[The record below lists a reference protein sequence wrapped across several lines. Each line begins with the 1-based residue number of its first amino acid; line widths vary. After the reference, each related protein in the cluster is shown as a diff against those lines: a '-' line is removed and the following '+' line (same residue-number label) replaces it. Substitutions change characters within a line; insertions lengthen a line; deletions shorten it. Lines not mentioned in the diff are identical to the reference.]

1 MRKKICSILL
11 LIILLL
17 NSSVMTIIS
26 TAVEAVGES
35 AKSTNETQE
44 KVSMDLSYTQ
54 LTNKVQNEM
63 VITGA
68 LERDTEDDPL
78 YENPVITFEMP
89 SEVEKVVINDIKV
102 LYDDELKLGEYEVTQ
117 NEVGN
122 QVVKIPLKGKQ
133 TKYQTDGINK
143 GTAVRVSANVILKQD
158 IKTAD
163 TKIVMTCIDG
173 ADSTKTA
180 KCEKTIKVVNSSEI
194 PAIAE
199 TIDEEGT
206 KTYANGLLIENK
218 AILGDTVLKDDD
230 IVYEDEIIKY
240 EVKITNTT
248 DKDIDN
254 IKIIGKIPFGMSYVE
269 LYDSGFWGDTR
280 EYREDETIKEKEID
294 VGTLKANET
303 GKYYYEVKVGR
314 VDTRP
319 LLYKTVERYKAIMKE
334 KDISDLTEKQLR
346 DLRIKSV
353 NQAVL
358 EVKLDVNEEEK
369 QKTVDRIMTII
380 DEYGEDSLSENIDRS
395 TDSNSKENTC
405 LLYSV
410 LIGEECVST
419 YSIQIVKKISELEA
433 YLIPTISRVNKNEWY
448 LDLNIRNKTKET
460 LQTVV
465 TINLPQSFQ
474 FENIKSRLLQE
485 NGEEEKVDYELSGNI
500 LILKWNLEKY
510 EHKLIRITTRARN
523 DIEDEK
529 ILYQE
534 VASASAQVNND
545 IIYKSNQALIKGGI
559 EAVNITQTSEKN
571 GEKLKVYD
579 EITYTFN
586 IQNIGYVRD
595 EFGRYTT
602 INFEDNIPNG
612 LEVIDVQ
619 YNDNEVSS
627 EVVDSIKKF
636 NLKSINKK
644 LNAIELNEIN
654 NQENEGS
661 PVVKL
666 KINIKTGETSVITIK
681 ARVKSI
687 EENEKNEVIENYAIV
702 KGENIKTKQSN
713 IVTNTIFKRSG
724 NVVIPADKTEPTKP
738 TEPTN
743 PTQPTKPTRP
753 TNPENKVY
761 TISGKAWIDEN
772 ENGKIDEDEKVKVG
786 LQVYLYDITNKKFL
800 TDENGKTK
808 IVKTDKNGKYTFD
821 KVSGGMYYVI
831 VEYDANEYTIT
842 DYQKAGVSEL
852 TNCDFITKEVIM
864 FKEQK
869 NVGMTN
875 TINLE
880 EDKDNIDIGLVE
892 KKTFDLKMEQFIQKI
907 TVTNSKGTKKYNYKD
922 KKLAKVEI
930 HSKEF
935 NVSTIAIEYK
945 IKVTNVGEV
954 SGNVNEIIAEI
965 PSKLDFHSELNSQWS
980 KSMTYNLSN
989 TSYITTEIKPG
1000 ESIEATLILS
1010 KTLDDDS
1017 AGTYK
1022 NITKIGI
1029 SENAKHIEDNNKE
1042 NDTDSTEVLIGISTG
1057 IKETI
1062 GIIFVILL
1070 GLILMALIFIFIKKN
1085 HKIFNKKVFLL
1096 IVVGVIVS
1104 FNSIVE
1110 AERVEPY
1117 DYRTDF
1123 TSKCSGNNQPHYVDG
1138 ASGTYNCIDPG
1149 DTQCSYGDSYTFDHY
1164 EHVSDETKYP
1174 YFANQQTGEKQ
1185 GEIKLDGT
1193 TITIT
1198 DQSSFTVNVKYTD
1211 TTGAREGNI
1220 VITVSDYGG
1229 SESVTVP
1236 AGSGSIEIP
1245 CTSSNEFVPGAK
1257 VTAEKKCTGKAID
1270 TSTYR
1275 LIYKGE
1281 HTGPITRNG
1290 NSYMEGPFDSKYEA
1304 EAQFYSCIEPITHFN
1319 WENVETGYYVVGA
1332 HKHLTRA
1339 DAEAEA
1345 ERTGDQI
1352 TIETE
1357 EKQIWY
1363 VDGYNKLTVQ
1373 RLEATGK
1380 FTKEREIP
1388 YEWNDSI
1395 TFGSENFPK
1404 KLMVNKID
1412 TDTGEPLANCKF
1424 SISPPTL
1431 RGVTEFDGGQT
1442 LDMVMP
1448 GTYTITEIS
1457 APYGY
1462 GYDKPLTR
1470 EVTVAGD
1477 FTSVT
1482 FEWSNTKYTGNLQ
1495 IIKIDEE
1502 TGEPLAGVVF
1512 KIPGITY
1519 EGGGSD
1525 EFVTDGRGCIEI
1537 RNILLEGNESRTYNV
1552 IEVYNPYYGYVNQT
1566 FTVEVK
1572 RQRSDDYSFANVLT
1586 APNKLEYAKL
1596 SGYVWEDG
1604 LIGKKNERNNLY
1616 KDNENDINDKLLP
1629 GVKVRLYKKQNEEDE
1644 EGQLVGETWT
1654 DSEGKYSF
1662 GNREENRSDR
1672 ESYSIDNI
1680 LLVDAKKYYVEFE
1693 YNGVK
1698 YRNIQLNIDPTQ
1710 NNASRASEEVASGKS
1725 NENSNER
1732 QNFNKKFSTITSDS
1746 KIDENNNSTGKAL
1759 DSENKEKREL
1769 NYKSLKSHQSSII
1782 YGDKS
1787 IYNRTSGEGQFSDA
1801 ESEAYGYD
1809 IYHINATT
1817 RENYDFSTYVDTV
1830 RNTIGYT
1837 DEIKY
1842 VNLGLY
1848 SREQVDVAIDSDVE
1862 KFMLNIDGYEHTYT
1876 YNGVKEESFNEQMD
1890 VKLREL
1896 QNKYYERQLHE
1907 SSVAYSATEAGENLY
1922 AEITYKVYLQ
1932 NKSSNLQAQ
1941 IKKLKLDYDSS
1952 LILKSYN
1959 YYNETNQ
1966 KRSEIIGINEE
1977 IPTIQ
1982 DGKLRETIIDL
1993 EQIRD
1998 MKESG
2003 YSPIII
2009 ANEKNVLEITFRINA
2024 NTIAEIVNN
2033 PEGIKFDFM
2042 AEVESYSTYANNEEN
2057 AYRREDGTYAY
2068 ASIDK
2073 NSAAGNTPVEI
2084 DNNKFITDKF
2094 ENDTTI
2100 APTFKLSKGSQT
2112 VISGI
2117 VYEDSPENRNVT
2129 VNDTEVSERVGDGK
2143 YNSQNEQNENVMRN
2157 VLVELIKV
2165 SKEADYTADS
2175 ARDSSQKQKQVYNQD
2190 DNNIAHLYKTPTNND
2205 DPVDTGV
2212 IARTY
2217 TKKDGTYEF
2226 SGVIP
2231 GKYVIRFVYGKNMQ
2245 EIDSNG
2251 KYTGGNTHTTTIYD
2265 KSGNPLKEIEARE
2278 YKSTIITGDYISTAL
2293 NITNG
2298 KEELNGDYSWFLN
2311 DKDENGT
2318 RYSDAVDDVEYRAQL
2333 EKDATVDNGIV
2344 TGSKEYV
2351 YTEMQAHTAY
2361 FKLGVEADDNHNE
2374 VNSATLTTDGKGTLD
2389 YTYSIKNID
2398 LGIIERPE
2406 VDLKVDKQITGL
2418 KVSLGNGQV
2427 LINGNPQRDK
2437 LPYVRTGLDDF
2448 VPIEM
2453 DTEILHGATIEEEY
2467 TITIKNNSQLD
2478 YAIYPILSGETFDSD
2493 IIARRRDYYYYGNT
2507 DRLSDA
2513 EKQKAVTTRI
2523 SVLGDYLGSELTAD
2537 ESTMT
2542 GENWGAKT
2550 IEDITNLLS
2559 ENSKKAIKD
2568 GKYTIYTTGTF
2579 ADPDTNIVTI
2589 GSSKSIKYKVSKLL
2603 STTADTMRY
2612 TNDVE
2617 ILEYLGY
2624 SPTKNTIPGNLIP
2637 GKPKEDDEDFV
2648 RTTITPPTG
2657 TIISRWLYVTTA
2669 VAGLILVGATII
2681 FIKKRILVK

>member
-26 TAVEAVGES
+26 TAVEAVGDS

-63 VITGA
+63 VITGT

-117 NEVGN
+117 NEAGK

-173 ADSTKTA
+173 TDSTKTA

-254 IKIIGKIPFGMSYVE
+254 IKIVGKIPNGMSYVE
-269 LYDSGFWGDTR
+269 FYDSGFWGDTR
-280 EYREDETIKEKEID
+280 EYRTDETIKEKEID
-294 VGTLKANET
+294 VGTLKSNET
-303 GKYYYEVKVGR
+303 GTYYYEIKVGE

-319 LLYKTVERYKAIMKE
+319 LLYKTIEKYKEIMAKE
-334 KDISDLTEKQLR
+334 DITNLTEEQLR
-346 DLRIKSV
+346 NLRTDSIK
-353 NQAVL
+353 QAVL
-358 EVKLDVNEEEK
+358 EVKANASEDEIKE
-369 QKTVDRIMTII
+369 TTDTIMNNI
-380 DEYGEDSLSENIDRS
+380 DKYGEDKLSANI
-395 TDSNSKENTC
+395 SKRVEPDYEENTN
-405 LLYSV
+405 LEVAV
-410 LIGEECVST
+410 LINEEKIST
-419 YSIQIVKKISELEA
+419 YNLKIKMKINDLNI
-433 YLIPTISRVNKNEWY
+433 YLIPSISRENKNEWH
-448 LDLNIRNKTKET
+448 LDLKLNSTSEET
-460 LQTVV
+460 LKTIVTVK
-465 TINLPQSFQ
+465 LPQKLK
-474 FENIKSRLLQE
+474 FENIESLIFKE
-485 NGEEEKVDYELSGNI
+485 NEEIEKVDYELNENI
-500 LILKWNLEKY
+500 ITIKY
-510 EHKLIRITTRARN
+510 DLAGYDYKEIRITARVQN
-523 DIEDEK
+523 DIEDEET
-529 ILYQE
+529 LYKE
-534 VASASAQVNND
+534 IATASAQVNDN
-545 IIYKSNQALIKGGI
+545 IVYKSNQAILEGGI
-559 EAVNITQTSEKN
+559 EAVKITQTSDKTS
-571 GEKLKVYD
+571 EKLKMYD

-586 IQNIGYVRD
+586 IQNIGYVID
-595 EFGRYTT
+595 EFGGYTT
-602 INFEDNIPNG
+602 INFEDVIPKG
-612 LEVIDVQ
+612 LEIIDIQ
-619 YNDNEVSS
+619 YNDNDVNMNI
-627 EVVDSIKKF
+627 VDSRRNYEIKAV
-636 NLKSINKK
+636 NKE
-644 LNAIELNEIN
+644 LNAIELNEIKN
-654 NQENEGS
+654 AEDDNGTN
-661 PVVKL
+661 VKL
-666 KINIKTGETSVITIK
+666 NINIKNGETSVVTIK
-681 ARVKSI
+681 ARVKRI
-687 EENEKNEVIENYAIV
+687 EEDEKNEIIENYAIV

-713 IVTNTIFKRSG
+713 IVTNTIYKENG
-724 NVVIPADKTEPTKP
+724 NVVIPVTPVTPPEPT
-738 TEPTN
+738 T
-743 PTQPTKPTRP
+743 PTQPTIPTQP
-753 TNPENKVY
+753 TQPESKTC

-772 ENGKIDEDEKVKVG
+772 ENGKVDEGEETKEG
-786 LQVYLYDITNKKFL
+786 LQVYLYDITNKKFV
-800 TDENGKTK
+800 TDEKEKTK
-808 IVKTDKNGKYTFD
+808 IVKTDKNGKYSFEGISNG
-821 KVSGGMYYVI
+821 KYYI
-831 VEYDANEYTIT
+831 IIEYDSNEYTIT
-842 DYQKAGVSEL
+842 DYQKSGVSEL
-852 TNCDFITKEVIM
+852 TNCDFISKEVIM

-869 NVGMTN
+869 RVGMTN

-880 EDKDNIDIGLVE
+880 SNIENIDIGLV
-892 KKTFDLKMEQFIQKI
+892 KNKIFDLKMEQYIQKI
-907 TVTNSKGTKKYNYKD
+907 TVSNSNGTKEYNYNN

-930 HSKEF
+930 HSKQF
-935 NVSTIAIEYK
+935 NGSTVVIEYK
-945 IKVTNVGEV
+945 VKVTNVGELA
-954 SGNVNEIIAEI
+954 GNVNEIIAEI

-989 TSYITTEIKPG
+989 TSYRTTEIKPG

-1010 KTLDDDS
+1010 KILDNDS

-1029 SENAKHIEDNNKE
+1029 SENEKHIEDNNKD
-1042 NDTDSTEVLIGISTG
+1042 NDVDSTEVIIGISTG
-1057 IKETI
+1057 VKETI
-1062 GIIFVILL
+1062 GIVIGIVF
-1070 GLILMALIFIFIKKN
+1070 GLIFIALIFILIKKN
-1085 HKIFNKKVFLL
+1085 SKIFNKKMFLFL
-1096 IVVGVIVS
+1096 VLGLIVS
-1104 FNSIVE
+1104 FNSIAE
-1110 AERVEPY
+1110 AERVEPTGY
-1117 DYRTDF
+1117 ATDF
-1123 TSKCSGNNQPHYVDG
+1123 TSYCYEDGGAHYVNGDG
-1138 ASGTYNCIDPG
+1138 STYECIDDG
-1149 DTQCSYGDSYTFDHY
+1149 SAQCSAGDSYTLSSIEWQRDW
-1164 EHVSDETKYP
+1164 TTYP
-1174 YFANQQTGEKQ
+1174 EFADQTTGEKK
-1185 GEIKLDGT
+1185 GKIKLTGSIEVT
-1193 TITIT
+1193 G
-1198 DQSSFTVNVKYTD
+1198 QSSFNLHLDCSD
-1211 TTGAREGNI
+1211 TTGAPGDINI
-1220 VITVSDYGG
+1220 EVTYTGG
-1229 SESVTVP
+1229 SNTITIP
-1236 AGSGSIEIP
+1236 ASGGSAVIP
-1245 CTSSNEFVPGAK
+1245 CSSGAEFILSAEVSAK
-1257 VTAEKKCTGKAID
+1257 KSCEATAVDHSE
-1270 TSTYR
+1270 YH
-1275 LIYKGE
+1275 LIYTGQHTGDEKIGGGSLNKGPFEYWHDAQDEAETAHSCVIATVKGE
-1281 HTGPITRNG
+1281 TEYLGTY
-1290 NSYMEGPFDSKYEA
+1290 SYDGHSGLSKSEA
-1304 EAQFYSCIEPITHFN
+1304 EDAWNADIAKGENKRAPYEDTHTLYYIDASGRRQMQRLRRTQQFD
-1319 WENVETGYYVVGA
+1319 
-1332 HKHLTRA
+1332 K
-1339 DAEAEA
+1339 
-1345 ERTGDQI
+1345 ERQI
-1352 TIETE
+1352 T
-1357 EKQIWY
+1357 
-1363 VDGYNKLTVQ
+1363 
-1373 RLEATGK
+1373 
-1380 FTKEREIP
+1380 
-1388 YEWNDSI
+1388 YEWEDSLA
-1395 TFGSENFPK
+1395 FGSENFPK
-1404 KLMVNKID
+1404 KLTVNKID
-1412 TDTGEPLANCKF
+1412 YDTGAPLPGCRF
-1424 SISPPTL
+1424 SISPTTL
-1431 RGVTEFDGGQT
+1431 GGVSVLNGNETIDR
-1442 LDMVMP
+1442 VMP
-1448 GTYTITEIS
+1448 GSYTITEIE
-1457 APYGY
+1457 APHGYEYGIGHSETVSVSGGDTY
-1462 GYDKPLTR
+1462 
-1470 EVTVAGD
+1470 VTLGP
-1477 FTSVT
+1477 
-1482 FEWSNTKYTGNLQ
+1482 WKNIKMTGNLSLRKVDS
-1495 IIKIDEE
+1495 I
-1502 TGEPLAGVVF
+1502 TGEKLAGVVF
-1512 KIPGITY
+1512 DISGLGTY
-1519 EGGGSD
+1519 T
-1525 EFVTDGRGCIEI
+1525 TDSNGEI
-1537 RNILLEGNESRTYNV
+1537 NIYDILLDENGSRSFTV
-1552 IEVYNPYYGYVNQT
+1552 TEVYNPYYGYVSGES
-1566 FTVEVK
+1566 FTVTIY
-1572 RQRSDDYSFANVLT
+1572 RQRSDETVEGSGKFGSNTYTKTNTL
-1586 APNKLEYAKL
+1586 KYAKL
-1596 SGYVWEDG
+1596 SGYVWEDMLNG
-1604 LIGKKNERNNLY
+1604 
-1616 KDNENDINDKLLP
+1616 KDNSGRNDLYDEPDKKVP
-1629 GVKVRLYKKQNEEDE
+1629 GVKVKLYK
-1644 EGQLVGETWT
+1644 EGQLIGETWT
-1654 DSEGKYSF
+1654 DNEGKYSF
-1662 GNREENRSDR
+1662 GSRENGKSNAEN
-1672 ESYSIDNI
+1672 YSKDNI
-1680 LLVDAKKYYVEFE
+1680 LLEDASKYYVEFE

-1698 YRNIQLNIDPTQ
+1698 YRNVKLNIDPTKT
-1710 NNASRASEEVASGKS
+1710 NVSRASEEIASGKS
-1725 NENSNER
+1725 NENSEER
-1732 QNFNKKFSTITSDS
+1732 QKFNEKFSTITSNTQ
-1746 KIDENNNSTGKAL
+1746 IDGNNTSTGKAL
-1759 DSENKEKREL
+1759 DSENKETGEL

-1787 IYNRTSGEGQFSDA
+1787 IYNGTSGEGKFSDA
-1801 ESEAYGYD
+1801 ESEAYGYN
-1809 IYHINATT
+1809 IYHISATT
-1817 RENYDFSTYVDTV
+1817 QENYDFSTYVDSV
-1830 RNTIGYT
+1830 RNTTGYT
-1837 DEIKY
+1837 DEIKNI
-1842 VNLGLY
+1842 NLGLY

-1890 VKLREL
+1890 VKLKEL

-1907 SSVAYSATEAGENLY
+1907 SSVAYSATETGKNLY

-1932 NKSSNLQAQ
+1932 NKSGLQAQ

-1959 YYNETNQ
+1959 YYNETEQ

-1993 EQIRD
+1993 EQIKN
-1998 MKESG
+1998 MKNLE

-2009 ANEKNVLEITFRINA
+2009 ANGKNVLEITFRINA

-2117 VYEDSPENRNVT
+2117 VYEDSPENRKVT
-2129 VNDTEVSERVGDGK
+2129 VNERVGDGK
-2143 YNSQNEQNENVMRN
+2143 YDSQNENVMGN

-2165 SKEADYTADS
+2165 SKEADYTADR
-2175 ARDSSQKQKQVYNQD
+2175 ARDSSQKQKQVYNNQD

-2205 DPVDTGV
+2205 PVDTGV

-2217 TKKDGTYEF
+2217 TQKDGTYEF

-2231 GKYVIRFVYGKNMQ
+2231 GKYVIRFVYGKNMKA
-2245 EIDSNG
+2245 IDGKG
-2251 KYTGGNTHTTTIYD
+2251 KYTEGDTHTTTIYD

-2333 EKDATVDNGIV
+2333 EKDATVDNKLV
-2344 TGSKEYV
+2344 AENREREYV

-2374 VNSATLTTDGKGTLD
+2374 VNSATLITDGNGKLD

-2398 LGIIERPE
+2398 LGIIERPV
-2406 VDLKVDKQITGL
+2406 VDLQVDKQITGL

-2427 LINGNPQRDK
+2427 LINGNPQTDK
-2437 LPYVRTGLDDF
+2437 LPYVRTGLGDF

-2453 DTEILHGATIEEEY
+2453 DTEILHGATLEEEY
-2467 TITIKNNSQLD
+2467 TITIKNNSELD

-2542 GENWGAKT
+2542 GENLEEAKWETKT
-2550 IEDITNLLS
+2550 IGDITNLLS
-2559 ENSKKAIKD
+2559 VNSKKAIED

-2617 ILEYLGY
+2617 ILQYLGY

-2637 GKPKEDDEDFV
+2637 GKPKENDEDFV